1 MTRGSK
7 RSRRFPIGCTLLM
20 PIAFTFLSTG
30 CGTLPSGRAWGENA
44 LYPMRATS
52 IAQAA
57 KNAALDPI
65 TWVPLVGA
73 SVIGGGGWDDSIS
86 DWASKATPIFGSRS
100 GAQNYSDVA
109 RWILQGEAIATTILT
124 PGGGDAGQWMLAKG
138 KGLLVEGTAT
148 GITTGITSGLKG
160 AIGRERPDRSDNLSM
175 PSGHASGAFSA
186 MAISNG
192 NLDYIPIGRYERAGM
207 QAANVAL
214 ASSVAWARVEGK
226 NHFPTDVLVGA
237 ALGNFTTRFIYEA
250 FIGTTPND
258 KFSFSFEPSLSGGSV
273 AFVRKF

>member
-1 MTRGSK
+1 
-7 RSRRFPIGCTLLM
+7 M

-73 SVIGGGGWDDSIS
+73 SVIGGGGWDETIS
-86 DWASKATPIFGSRS
+86 DWASKETPLFGSRS

-109 RWILQGEAIATTILT
+109 RWILQGEAIATTFLT
-124 PGGGDAGQWMLAKG
+124 PGGGEAEQWILAKG

-160 AIGRERPDRSDNLSM
+160 AIGRERPDRRDNLSM
-175 PSGHASGAFSA
+175 PSGHASSAFSA

-192 NLDYIPIGRYERAGM
+192 NLDYIPIGLYERVGM

-214 ASSVAWARVEGK
+214 ASSVAWARVEAK